1 MSPLFRQKHKPDYYQ
16 HFTVLDIGSEFVK
29 VLILTRQGSDA
40 MVLGVAKE
48 PQAPASIE
56 NGAIIELDR
65 VIEAANS
72 ALETAEDMAGVI
84 PGLATVGLAGELVK
98 GFSSSVAY
106 PRERPDSR
114 VKESELRNMLQLVQR
129 RALHEAEHLLELER
143 AYGNLEARLIQSNI
157 TRVRIDG
164 YPVANP
170 IGYEGRHMDLT
181 VFNTFAPVMQVGA
194 VETVA
199 KDLDLDLVSMVSQ
212 PYAVAR
218 ACAGDDAWEEGGIFI
233 DMGGATTN
241 VALLREG
248 AVEGTRMFNLGGQA
262 LTRRI
267 AGEFG
272 LSVQDAEARKLRH
285 SEGVLS
291 PAERQRISR
300 LLTGDVEVM
309 LQGLHLSLVELARD
323 ELLPA
328 NLYISGGASLL
339 PEMGRELLKPAWRE
353 GLSFIREP
361 DVRRLGPADVRNVTD
376 ATGLLQSP
384 QDVTPL
390 SLANHFLH
398 QGSEQDELMNSVM
411 EGAVKGLR
419 L

>member
-16 HFTVLDIGSEFVK
+16 HFTVLDLGSEFVK

-65 VIEAANS
+65 VIEASNR

-181 VFNTFAPVMQVGA
+181 VFNTFAPLMQVGA

-199 KDLDLDLVSMVSQ
+199 RDLDLDLVSMVSQ

-248 AVEGTRMFNLGGQA
+248 TVEGTRMFNLGGQA

-272 LSVQDAEARKLRH
+272 LSFQDAEARKLRH

-291 PAERQRISR
+291 PAERQRISG

-309 LQGLHLSLVELARD
+309 LQGLHLSLVEMARD

-339 PEMGRELLKPAWRE
+339 PEMGRELVKPAWRE
-353 GLSFIREP
+353 GLSFVREP

-411 EGAVKGLR
+411 EGVVKGLR

>member
-56 NGAIIELDR
+56 NGAIIELDT
-65 VIEAANS
+65 VIEAANR

-129 RALHEAEHLLELER
+129 RALHEAEHQLELER

-199 KDLDLDLVSMVSQ
+199 RDLDLDLVSMVSQ

-241 VALLREG
+241 VALLRQG
-248 AVEGTRMFNLGGQA
+248 AVEGTRMFSLGGQA

-267 AGEFG
+267 AVEFG
-272 LSVQDAEARKLRH
+272 LSFQDAEARKLRH
-285 SEGVLS
+285 SEGVLR
-291 PAERQRISR
+291 PAERQQISG
-300 LLTGDVEVM
+300 LLTGDVEVL

-339 PEMGRELLKPAWRE
+339 PEMGQELLKPAWRE

-398 QGSEQDELMNSVM
+398 QGSAQDELMNSVM
-411 EGAVKGLR
+411 AGVVKGLR

>member
-56 NGAIIELDR
+56 NGAIVELDR
-65 VIEAANS
+65 VIEASNR

-181 VFNTFAPVMQVGA
+181 VFNTFAPLMQVGA

-199 KDLDLDLVSMVSQ
+199 RDLDLDLVSMVSQ

-218 ACAGDDAWEEGGIFI
+218 ACAGDDAWDEGGIFI

-272 LSVQDAEARKLRH
+272 LSFQDAEARKLRH

-291 PAERQRISR
+291 PAERQRISG

-323 ELLPA
+323 EVLPA

-339 PEMGRELLKPAWRE
+339 PEMGRELVKPAWRE

-361 DVRRLGPADVRNVTD
+361 DVRRLGPADVRNVID
-376 ATGLLQSP
+376 ATGLLQGP

-411 EGAVKGLR
+411 EGVVKGLR

>member
-16 HFTVLDIGSEFVK
+16 HFTVLDIGSRFVK
-29 VLILTRQGSDA
+29 VLILSRQGSDA
-40 MVLGVAKE
+40 TVLGVAKE
-48 PQAPASIE
+48 PQAPDSIQ
-56 NGAIIELDR
+56 NGAIVELDR
-65 VIEAANS
+65 VIEAANR

-106 PRERPDSR
+106 PRERPESR
-114 VKESELRNMLQLVQR
+114 VRESELRNMLQLVQR
-129 RALHEAEHLLELER
+129 RALHEAEHQLELER
-143 AYGNLEARLIQSNI
+143 AYRNLEARLVQSNI

-170 IGYEGRHMDLT
+170 VGYQGRHMDLT
-181 VFNTFAPVMQVGA
+181 VFNTFAPFTLVGA

-199 KDLDLDLVSMVSQ
+199 RDLDLDLVNMVSQ

-233 DMGGATTN
+233 DVGGATTN

-262 LTRRI
+262 LTRRL
-267 AGEFG
+267 ANELG
-272 LSVQDAEARKLRH
+272 LSLQDAEARKLRH

-291 PAERQRISR
+291 ASERKQVSR
-300 LLTGDVEVM
+300 LLSGDVEVM
-309 LQGLHLSLVELARD
+309 LQGLHVSLVELARD
-323 ELLPA
+323 DLLPA
-328 NLYISGGASLL
+328 NLYISGGASLM
-339 PEMGRELLKPAWRE
+339 PELVQELLKPDWRD
-353 GLSFIREP
+353 GLSFVREP
-361 DVRRLGPADVRNVTD
+361 DVRRLGPHDVRNVTD
-376 ATGLLQSP
+376 ATGLLDNP

-398 QGSEQDELMNSVM
+398 QGSDEDNLMNSVM
-411 EGAVKGLR
+411 QGVLKGLR
-419 L
+419 V